1 MNRKS
6 TGCGGECCF
15 AEPSATVRSARARR
29 RYALRA
35 VIVMGWCLSLSAAA
49 LAQGPGTVMNY
60 DRPERSEARQEK
72 KAAARIAV
80 RRILATRDS
89 ASADAM
95 ETEADRVIEQALGE
109 PGNIFLGAKIT
120 VPIVGGKDYTVG
132 GSIVWNTGT
141 LFKDQGLDRDGYHFT
156 TPIMTNLNPTDL
168 KDVPKDT
175 AAAAVQKV
183 LESSE
188 GIMFDWYPLCF
199 SVDTAGDPGGPN
211 NWRRYLNPML
221 YAGVGARANTVQ
233 DTSGS
238 EPTTELITYG
248 KLTIGLYLALP
259 YFKTTVPP
267 AIEIEARRNWVLS
280 KETFTRLV
288 DPSGLDNAWTW
299 HVSGVIPATV
309 GNLGL
314 IFEGRM
320 ANGAYPVWH
329 VGLAYYRSP

>member
-1 MNRKS
+1 MNREHTRC
-6 TGCGGECCF
+6 TGRRKRPVTARVRRAAWLAIAVAWCCV
-15 AEPSATVRSARARR
+15 PSA
-29 RYALRA
+29 A
-35 VIVMGWCLSLSAAA
+35 V

-72 KAAARIAV
+72 KTATRAAV
-80 RRILATRDS
+80 RKTLTDYATMNSPRRDS
-89 ASADAM
+89 QDV
-95 ETEADRVIEQALGE
+95 EKEVDRVVKQALGE
-109 PGNIFLGAKIT
+109 PGNIWLGAKVEI
-120 VPIVGGKDYTVG
+120 PIVGAKDYNVG

-141 LFKDQGLDRDGYHFT
+141 LFKDQEWDRSGYHFT

-175 AAAAVQKV
+175 AATAVQKV

-188 GIMFDWYPLCF
+188 GIMFDFYPVCF
-199 SVDTAGDPGGPN
+199 SVDAAGDSVGSN
-211 NWRRYLNPML
+211 SWQRYLNPML

-248 KLTIGLYLALP
+248 KLTIGLHLALP
-259 YFKTTVPP
+259 YFETTVAP
-267 AIEIEARRNWVLS
+267 AIEIEAHRNWVLS

-288 DPSGLDNAWTW
+288 DPSGFDYAWTW
-299 HVSGVIPATV
+299 HVSGVIPAIV

-314 IFEGRM
+314 LFEGRM

-329 VGLAYYRSP
+329 VGLGYYRNP